1 MPANARGGV
10 SSLAAAAR
18 MGVAGAARLGAA
30 VHKAVPGATI
40 IGTLVIAVPWKYI
53 KPYESGVS

>member
-10 SSLAAAAR
+10 SSVAAAAR
-18 MGVAGAARLGAA
+18 IGAACHGAA
-30 VHKAVPGATI
+30 VHKAAPGATI